1 MNGWAYYG
9 TKTLQVCPHMP
20 GTPVY
25 LDRMLPHLY
34 FKLKDE
40 GKIAATF
47 CGEDKNLDDFVTYF
61 NRIRTMQVLCRVK
74 DDKNLDPV
82 GMSWVDLPRG
92 QDGARACQCG
102 MAFYG
107 DATRTSDAQDLA
119 RLSLA
124 YAFEELKIDVFHGV
138 QLASN
143 LRARNFSRKVGFLEC
158 AIVPR
163 WHFSGGRLEDARVMI
178 LDKTDFM
185 PGFNAWFESQERPS
199 KNP

>member
-1 MNGWAYYG
+1 MVPYMA
-9 TKTLQVCPHMP
+9 

-25 LDRMLPHLY
+25 LDRMLPHL
-34 FKLKDE
+34 FFELKKED
-40 GKIAATF
+40 KIAATF
-47 CGEDKNLDDFVTYF
+47 CGENKRLDDFVSYF

-74 DDKNLDPV
+74 ENLDLDPV

-107 DATRTSDAQDLA
+107 DVTRTQDAQNLA
-119 RLSLA
+119 KLALA

-143 LRARNFSRKVGFLEC
+143 LRARNFSRRMGFVEC

-163 WHFSGGRLEDARVMI
+163 WHFSDGRLEDARVMI
-178 LDKTDFM
+178 LDREDFM
-185 PGFNAWFESQERPS
+185 PGFNAWFESQEQPS
-199 KNP
+199 KKP